1 MKHEMNLLPVV
12 PGKKKREGG
21 SKNKSW
27 IIFIGLLLGVLT
39 IYGVLAFLDLCC
51 QNEIRQQEAMIESK
65 SEYQIIYAN
74 LSLQKEVLEHRRLLI
89 DSISKGKALPLQT
102 MVEIREVLPA
112 GIRLS
117 YYDFQD
123 GRLIISGET
132 QNKEEI
138 MEFKEKLSAREV
150 FRVINMVNTNI
161 KEGAPA
167 NEGNGEAVWEFTFD
181 IQVTEV
187 QQ

>member
-1 MKHEMNLLPVV
+1 
-12 PGKKKREGG
+12 
-21 SKNKSW
+21 
-27 IIFIGLLLGVLT
+27 
-39 IYGVLAFLDLCC
+39 
-51 QNEIRQQEAMIESK
+51 
-65 SEYQIIYAN
+65 
-74 LSLQKEVLEHRRLLI
+74 
-89 DSISKGKALPLQT
+89 